1 MGTEERE
8 EEIFPELTEI
18 LDRTRELTALLKRTE
33 SYQNYCR
40 DLAKLKERPDL
51 YSQLNVFRRRN
62 LQLQIL
68 SDTEDYDDKTEELQ
82 KEYKNILM
90 ESVVMD
96 FLTSEQAVCKLLRK
110 VYDVLYKE
118 IDLDISY
125 MDEE

>member
-1 MGTEERE
+1 MGTEEKE

-68 SDTEDYDDKTEELQ
+68 SDTEDYE
-82 KEYKNILM
+82 NILM

>member
-1 MGTEERE
+1 MGTEEKE

-40 DLAKLKERPDL
+40 DLAK
-51 YSQLNVFRRRN
+51 LNVFRRRN